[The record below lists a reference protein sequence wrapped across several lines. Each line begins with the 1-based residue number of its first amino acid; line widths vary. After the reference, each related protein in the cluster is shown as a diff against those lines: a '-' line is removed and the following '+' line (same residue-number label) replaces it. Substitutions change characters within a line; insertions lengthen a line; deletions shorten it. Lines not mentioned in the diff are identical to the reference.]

1 MDQNTQT
8 FTPPNPLAKHFR
20 QPAIYVK
27 LPSGGLH
34 WPEGSIDLPVTG
46 EIPVL
51 PMSTKD
57 EIVLRT
63 PDALLNG
70 QGVVD
75 VIQSCCPSIKDAWK
89 MPSIDIDAVIISIR
103 IASYG
108 NQMEFMSEC
117 PHCKTTNDYA
127 VDLSVMLSNIT
138 APNYNNKLVA
148 EGLKFKLKPQ
158 AYFSVNRSNMISY
171 EEQQILRSLGT
182 LDDNPDEAKRIFNE
196 NLLKLVDLNILMLAD
211 STDYIETE
219 DGSIVNDTKF
229 IQEFY
234 KNCDTKIVKVIRE
247 KLDEFNLY
255 GGIKPVNVV
264 CQNEECAKEFD
275 ITITFDFASFF
286 AKGS

>member
-1 MDQNTQT
+1 MEQNSTT
-8 FTPPNPLAKHFR
+8 FTPQNPLTKHFR
-20 QPAIYVK
+20 QPSIYLK
-27 LPSGGLH
+27 LPSKGTH
-34 WPEGSIDLPVTG
+34 WPEGSIDIPVTG
-46 EIPVL
+46 EVPIL

-57 EIVLRT
+57 EIVLKT

-89 MPSIDIDAVIISIR
+89 MPSIDIDAVIIAIR

-108 NQMEFMSEC
+108 NQMEFTSEC

-148 EGLKFKLKPQ
+148 EDLKFKLKPQ
-158 AYFSVNRSNMISY
+158 AYFSVNRSNMIAF

-182 LDDNPDEAKRIFNE
+182 LEDNPDEAKRIFNE

-219 DGSIVNDTKF
+219 DGSIVNDTNF

-234 KNCDTKIVKVIRE
+234 KNCDTKIVKAIRE
-247 KLDEFNLY
+247 KLDEHNLY

-264 CQNEECAKEFD
+264 CQNEECTKEFD

>member
-1 MDQNTQT
+1 MDQTTQT

-20 QPAIYVK
+20 QPSIYLK
-27 LPSGGLH
+27 LPSGGAH

-46 EIPVL
+46 DIPIL

-57 EIVLRT
+57 EIVLKT

-89 MPSIDIDAVIISIR
+89 MPSVDIDAVIIAIR

-108 NQMEFMSEC
+108 NQMEFNGEC
-117 PHCKTTNDYA
+117 PHCKTTNDYM
-127 VDLSVMLSNIT
+127 VDLGVMLSNIT
-138 APNYNNKLVA
+138 APNYNQKLIVDD
-148 EGLKFKLKPQ
+148 LKVKLKPQ
-158 AYFSVNRSNMISY
+158 AYFSVNRSNMIAY

-182 LDDNPDEAKRIFNE
+182 LEDNPEEAKRIFNE
-196 NLLKLVDLNILMLAD
+196 NLIKLVDLNILMLAD

-219 DGSIVNDTKF
+219 DGKIVNDTGF

-234 KNCDTKIVKVIRE
+234 KNCDTRVVKTIRE
-247 KLDEFNLY
+247 KLDEYSIF
-255 GGIKPVNVV
+255 GGIKPVHVN
-264 CQNEECAKEFD
+264 CHNEECGKEFD

>member
-1 MDQNTQT
+1 MDQNTKT

-20 QPAIYVK
+20 QPSIYLK
-27 LPSGGLH
+27 LPSGGAH
-34 WPEGSIDLPVTG
+34 WPEGSIDIPVTG
-46 EIPVL
+46 DIPIL

-57 EIVLRT
+57 EIVLKT

-89 MPSIDIDAVIISIR
+89 MPSVDIDAVIIAIR

-108 NQMEFMSEC
+108 NQMEFTSEC

-127 VDLSVMLSNIT
+127 VDLGVMLSNIT
-138 APNYNNKLVA
+138 APNYKNKLIV
-148 EGLKFKLKPQ
+148 EDLKIKLKPQ
-158 AYFSVNRSNMISY
+158 AYFSVNRSNMIAY

-182 LDDNPDEAKRIFNE
+182 LEDNPEEAKRIFNE
-196 NLLKLVDLNILMLAD
+196 NLIKLVELNILMLAD

-219 DGSIVNDTKF
+219 DNNVVTDTNF

-234 KNCDTKIVKVIRE
+234 KNCDTRIVKAIRE
-247 KLDEFNLY
+247 KLDEHSLF
-255 GGIKPVNVV
+255 GGVKPVPVI
-264 CQNEECAKEFD
+264 CQNEECGKNFE

>member
-1 MDQNTQT
+1 MDQTT
-8 FTPPNPLAKHFR
+8 ATPTLQNPLAKHFR
-20 QPAIYVK
+20 QPSIYLK
-27 LPSGGLH
+27 LPSAGTH
-34 WPEGSIDLPVTG
+34 WPEGSIDLPITG
-46 EIPVL
+46 DIPIL

-57 EIVLRT
+57 EIVLKT

-75 VIQSCCPSIKDAWK
+75 VIQNCCPSIKDAWN
-89 MPSIDIDAVIISIR
+89 MPSVDVDAVIIAIR

-108 NQMEFMSEC
+108 NQMDFTSEC

-127 VDLSVMLSNIT
+127 VDLGIILSNIT
-138 APNYNNKLVA
+138 APNYNTKLAVDD
-148 EGLKFKLKPQ
+148 LKFKLKPQ
-158 AYFSVNRSNMISY
+158 PYFSVNRSSMIAY

-182 LDDNPDEAKRIFNE
+182 LEDNPEEAKRIFNN
-196 NLLKLVDLNILMLAD
+196 NLTKLVDLNIQMLAD
-211 STDYIETE
+211 STDYIETA
-219 DGSIVNDTKF
+219 DGSIVSDANF

-234 KNCDTKIVKVIRE
+234 KNCDTKIVKAIRI
-247 KLDEFNLY
+247 KLDEHSLY
-255 GGIKPVNVV
+255 GSIKPVNVV